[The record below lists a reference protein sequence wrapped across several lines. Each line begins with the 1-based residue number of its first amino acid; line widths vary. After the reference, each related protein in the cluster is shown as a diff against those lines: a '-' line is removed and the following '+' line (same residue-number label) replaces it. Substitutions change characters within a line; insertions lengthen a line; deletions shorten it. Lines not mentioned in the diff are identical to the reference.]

1 MFISSKAETYSD
13 AEIKAKAALR
23 KNIRESTAITLNM
36 VGSAKYVAADCFN
49 LAGFGKVDGKYFID
63 SVTHTKSGGKYTI
76 SIEAHLTV
84 TDF

>member
-1 MFISSKAETYSD
+1 
-13 AEIKAKAALR
+13 
-23 KNIRESTAITLNM
+23 M

-49 LAGFGKVDGKYFID
+49 LVGFGKLDGKYFID
-63 SVTHTKSGGKYTI
+63 SVTHTRSGGKYTI